1 MRPEQAAPASLAGL
15 ARESGGLA
23 MVAMNHRESLRTVLA
38 DASAGT
44 GAPPATDQMLLDVKL
59 DVASALGP
67 FASGFL
73 IDREIG
79 FEQVRDQHLL
89 PSSTGLIVAADALIC
104 RTAGTADGPDLDAL
118 FGAGDFDLSGVT
130 ALELSLTWRRDDQ
143 RQARVELARRFAELA
158 GHHQVLSVLKTVVRP
173 SDDELDDPAWDRAAA
188 VRDAAADL
196 SVVGQSLYIVQVPFG
211 GARMGQELDEE
222 CHLLGTCIAGPWV
235 VESHGVSAG
244 SFPDAV
250 TAACRAG
257 ASGFLAGQALWA
269 DVVGRA
275 DLRLALHE
283 VSVPRLR
290 RLAQIVDE
298 HARPWA
304 VAVPS

>member
-1 MRPEQAAPASLAGL
+1 MRSASTGSTSLAGI

-23 MVAMNHRESLRTVLA
+23 MVATNHRESLRRMLRTAGVA
-38 DASAGT
+38 D
-44 GAPPATDQMLLDVKL
+44 PTDQTLLEVKL

-79 FEQVRDQHLL
+79 FEQVRAQQLL
-89 PSSTGLIVAADALIC
+89 PASTGLILSTDVLVQ
-104 RTAGTADGPDLDAL
+104 RTTGPVDDLDLDAV
-118 FGAGDFDLSGVT
+118 FGASVLDLSGVS
-130 ALELSLTWRRDDQ
+130 ALELMVTWRRDEQ
-143 RQARVELARRFAELA
+143 RPARIELVRRFAELA
-158 GHHQVLSVLKTVVRP
+158 AAHQVLSVLKVVVRP
-173 SDDELDDPAWDRAAA
+173 NDDELDDGTWDT
-188 VRDAAADL
+188 DAAAREAATEL
-196 SVVGQSLYIVQVPFG
+196 SVVGQSLYTVQVPLG
-211 GARMGQELDEE
+211 GAQRGQELDEA
-222 CHLLGTCIAGPWV
+222 CHLLGESIAGPWV
-235 VESHGVSAG
+235 VVSDGVAIDG
-244 SFPDAV
+244 FPDAV
-250 TAACRAG
+250 TSACRAG

-269 DVVGRA
+269 DVIGRE

-290 RLAQIVDE
+290 RLGQIVDE